1 LQSPEGWNIKHKI
14 LDVLNDYPYL
24 EVMEDEP
31 MFVALDM
38 IPDYSDFTNKLRVM
52 VSGIVN

>member
-1 LQSPEGWNIKHKI
+1 
-14 LDVLNDYPYL
+14 
-24 EVMEDEP
+24 MEDEP